1 MTEGIKKYQIIL
13 IFPPILK
20 PEELEQTI
28 EKIKQYI
35 IKKEGIF
42 SKEKKENIS
51 SAQLKKLSY
60 PINKYKEA
68 FYLTLNFSILPK
80 DIKLINQ
87 ELNMKDNI
95 LRHIITIQD
104 KVKIQSKEI
113 INYNKMIEKI
123 EPFHTLGI
131 SDKPKEEKEKV
142 RKSTKAEIEDLDK
155 KLEEI
160 LNQ

>member
-35 IKKEGIF
+35 IKEEGIF
-42 SKEKKENIS
+42 SKEEGRTP

-60 PINKYKEA
+60 PINKYEEV

-80 DIKLINQ
+80 NIKSINQ
-87 ELNMKDNI
+87 EFNMEDKL

-104 KVKIQSKEI
+104 KIKIQPKET
-113 INYNKMIEKI
+113 INYNKMVEKI
-123 EPFHTLGI
+123 EPLSTPEI
-131 SDKPKEEKEKV
+131 PDKPKKEKV
-142 RKSTKAEIEDLDK
+142 RKTTKAEIKDLDK

>member
-80 DIKLINQ
+80 NIKSINQ
-87 ELNMKDNI
+87 EFNMEDKL

-104 KVKIQSKEI
+104 KVKIQPKET
-113 INYNKMIEKI
+113 INYNKMVEKI
-123 EPFHTLGI
+123 EPLSTPGI
-131 SDKPKEEKEKV
+131 PDKPKKEKV
-142 RKSTKAEIEDLDK
+142 RKTTKAEIKDLDK